1 MGKSNQ
7 PNPPRKR
14 KRTTTTRD
22 IRDTADAMDSSDAA
36 SDTTDITE
44 DEQHVARLGA
54 TGAGRREA
62 RTPLAQ
68 EEASSSWRQGE
79 ESPYLE
85 GPPGQEEPVRRRRR
99 TRRRNGGADG
109 EGLATGLGWFSLA
122 LGIAQIAAPGG
133 VARMIG
139 VRDTSRSRAMMRMI
153 GVRELAS
160 GVGLLSQSRTSD
172 WALARAA
179 GDVMDLTLL
188 GSALGS
194 EGGRRG
200 RTAAATAA
208 VLGVTALD
216 LFAGKEIREDEAVT
230 GRRAK
235 PRGIRVQRAITV
247 NRSPDEVYA
256 FWRDFEN
263 LPRFMRHLESVQD
276 LGDGRS
282 RWKARAPAG
291 ATVEWEAEL
300 VDDRPNEVI
309 AWRSVEGAD
318 VWNTGAV
325 RFRPAAGGRGTEVH
339 VNIRYYPPGGVI
351 TSKLAML
358 FREEPG
364 QQVADDLRAF
374 KQVME
379 TGEVVLSDATVERG
393 RSPAQPT
400 EERDVREEVE
410 S

>member
-22 IRDTADAMDSSDAA
+22 IRDTTDDL
-36 SDTTDITE
+36 DTTDTMDTSAAAMDVGSVRAGSASASRRE
-44 DEQHVARLGA
+44 AQTRLAHEELGRDWHDDESPYRGGA
-54 TGAGRREA
+54 TAPDETAGRR
-62 RTPLAQ
+62 
-68 EEASSSWRQGE
+68 G
-79 ESPYLE
+79 
-85 GPPGQEEPVRRRRR
+85 R
-99 TRRRNGGADG
+99 TRRTNGQANG

-139 VRDTSRSRAMMRMI
+139 LRNTGRSRAMMRVI
-153 GVRELAS
+153 GVREVAS

-216 LFAGKEIREDEAVT
+216 LFAGKELREESAT

-235 PRGIRVQRAITV
+235 PRGIRVQKAITV
-247 NRSPDEVYA
+247 NRSPEEVYA
-256 FWRDFEN
+256 FWRDVEN

-300 VDDRPNEVI
+300 MEDRPNEMI
-309 AWRSVEGAD
+309 AWRSVEGSD

-325 RFRPAAGGRGTEVH
+325 RFRPAPGGRGTEVH

-351 TSKLAML
+351 TSRLAML

-393 RSPAQPT
+393 PHPAQPT
-400 EERDVREEVE
+400 EERDVREEVG

>member
-22 IRDTADAMDSSDAA
+22 IRDTTDAMDSSDAVR
-36 SDTTDITE
+36 DLTDIAE
-44 DEQHVARLGA
+44 DATHVARAGA
-54 TGAGRREA
+54 TSAGRREA
-62 RTPLAQ
+62 QTRPAREQTSYDWP
-68 EEASSSWRQGE
+68 EGD
-79 ESPYLE
+79 ESPYIDTLRDE
-85 GPPGQEEPVRRRRR
+85 DETLGRRPRARRK
-99 TRRRNGGADG
+99 NGRPDG

-139 VRDTSRSRAMMRMI
+139 VRDTGRSRAMMRMI

-188 GSALGS
+188 GSAFGS
-194 EGGRRG
+194 ERGRRG
-200 RTAAATAA
+200 RTAAAAAA
-208 VLGVTALD
+208 VLGVAALD
-216 LFAGKEIREDEAVT
+216 LVAGKELRDEAVT
-230 GRRAK
+230 GRRAR

-247 NRSPDEVYA
+247 NRSPEEVYA

-300 VDDRPNEVI
+300 VDDRPNEMI
-309 AWRSVEGAD
+309 SWRSVEGAD

-325 RFRPAAGGRGTEVH
+325 RFRPAPGGRGTEVH

-400 EERDVREEVE
+400 EERDVREEVD